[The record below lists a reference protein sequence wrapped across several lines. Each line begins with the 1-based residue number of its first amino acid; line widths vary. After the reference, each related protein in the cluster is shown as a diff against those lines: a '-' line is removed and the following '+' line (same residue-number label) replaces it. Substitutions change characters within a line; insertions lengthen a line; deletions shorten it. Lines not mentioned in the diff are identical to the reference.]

1 MYSLLGQQIN
11 LEQADYIA
19 SHNMSFLFQT
29 SGTSHRS
36 GHRGLQQID
45 RITSRSCSDH
55 MKEYFPDKGTKAH
68 LHLRDLTIQAHHC
81 LQKDRNA
88 LPSQLSLSNGT
99 SPLIDSLD
107 WSHFGYHVPEGRA
120 RELVSLVPGGTDV
133 VEVDTLVIRPKQRKG
148 FAQQDISRTPWL
160 RAVGG
165 VTQNLDPRRDLSG
178 SSGQT
183 DPDNSHYIAFQ
194 GERKEFPDYSGRH
207 IYILHDMSSKDY
219 NRIMT
224 DEIEQKFQGTKQN
237 PTRPAVGDF
246 QPVSEF
252 HNMVLP
258 HVLACSSYFRDSTS
272 KPNSAVSVPSIDDD
286 EAAPGT
292 ASSAILLRGT
302 SNVANLGLAQGP
314 LIEGIE
320 DYSPE

>member
-1 MYSLLGQQIN
+1 MYSLLGRQIDP
-11 LEQADYIA
+11 EQANYIA

-36 GHRGLQQID
+36 GHRGPQQTD
-45 RITSRSCSDH
+45 RITSRSYNDH
-55 MKEYFPDKGTKAH
+55 MRDNFPDKGTKAH
-68 LHLRDLTIQAHHC
+68 LHLRNLTIQAHHC
-81 LQKDRNA
+81 LQKNPTTP
-88 LPSQLSLSNGT
+88 PSQLLLSNGT
-99 SPLIDSLD
+99 LPLIDSSD
-107 WSHFGYHVPEGRA
+107 CSHYGYHVPEGRA

-148 FAQQDISRTPWL
+148 FPQQDISHTPWL

-165 VTQNLDPRRDLSG
+165 ITQNLDPRRDLS
-178 SSGQT
+178 SSPGQT
-183 DPDNSHYIAFQ
+183 APDDSHYIAFQ
-194 GERKEFPDYSGRH
+194 GERKEFPDYCGCH
-207 IYILHDMSSKDY
+207 TYILHDMSSKVY

-258 HVLACSSYFRDSTS
+258 HVMACSFGDSTS
-272 KPNSAVSVPSIDDD
+272 KPNPEVSVPDFDADGAI
-286 EAAPGT
+286 PGT
-292 ASSAILLRGT
+292 ASSAIPSRVSST
-302 SNVANLGLAQGP
+302 VMNLGLTQAP

-320 DYSPE
+320 DYSPY